1 MTMTKFIPVTVL
13 MILVSLAGCDRYLDS
28 SDPVRSLPSDV
39 SIPINLE
46 AVIDDASVTLRW
58 ELTDSSDVA
67 RFRIYVAD
75 DENGEYILRDST
87 SSYSATLDNLLL
99 NQQHYF
105 RVTTVTTTGLES
117 SPSETVSATAVHLSI
132 SINNDSEYTRQRD
145 VQVQIYTGVAA
156 AYVQLSEEADFSDAI
171 WESFGST
178 KSFELSE
185 DDGVKT
191 VYVRMQYAD
200 GSETGASL
208 SDDITLD
215 TYAEITSVTFQPQSD
230 TLKVGQ
236 TTTFKV
242 DAGETG
248 GEASVSFESVRDFEL
263 HDDGIDGDVIADDG
277 VYSGTY
283 TVPHGVNALDAMV
296 TGSFTDVAG
305 NRAEGLVSESLLN
318 INMPPVSVT
327 LAADTNSVG
336 STVIFTWTISNESDF
351 ESYRLYRDN
360 SGTSPSDDKL
370 VTIITSAA
378 TNQYETSMPSTTT
391 PYSLFVF
398 DRHGESAGSN
408 VVTISVSP

>member
-1 MTMTKFIPVTVL
+1 MTKFIPSTVL
-13 MILVSLAGCDRYLDS
+13 MILALLVACDRYLDS
-28 SDPVRSLPSDV
+28 NDPVRSLPSDV

-75 DENGEYILRDST
+75 DEFGEYVLRDST
-87 SSYSATLDNLLL
+87 SSYSVTLDYLLL

-105 RVTTVTTTGLES
+105 HVTTVSTTGLES

-156 AYVQLSEEADFSDAI
+156 AYVQLSEEADFSDAV
-171 WESFGST
+171 WENFGAT

-215 TYAEITSVTFQPQSD
+215 TYAEISSVTFWMPGHPFE
-230 TLKVGQ
+230 VGES
-236 TTTFKV
+236 TTFKV
-242 DAGETG
+242 DGGETG

-263 HDDGIDGDVIADDG
+263 HDDGADGDLIADDG
-277 VYSGTY
+277 VYSATY
-283 TVPHGVNALDAMV
+283 TVPYGVNALDALV

-305 NRAEGLVSESLLN
+305 NRAEDLVSESLLN
-318 INMPPVSVT
+318 INMPPDAVT
-327 LAADTNSVG
+327 LAVSFGVDT
-336 STVIFTWTISNESDF
+336 STVVFTWTTSSETDF
-351 ESYRLYRDN
+351 ESYRLIN
-360 SGTSPSDDKL
+360 AASGNDPL
-370 VTIITSAA
+370 MIATSAS
-378 TNQYETSMPSTTT
+378 TNRFEMSRPPTPSNFVI
-391 PYSLFVF
+391 FVF
-398 DRHGESAGSN
+398 DLHGDSAASN
-408 VVTISVSP
+408 TVTAP

>member
-1 MTMTKFIPVTVL
+1 MTKFIPSTAL
-13 MILVSLAGCDRYLDS
+13 MILALLVACDRYLDS

-58 ELTDSSDVA
+58 ELTDSGDVA
-67 RFRIYVAD
+67 QFRIYIAD
-75 DENGEYILRDST
+75 DEQGEYILRDST
-87 SSYSATLDNLLL
+87 SSYNVTLDDLLL

-105 RVTTVTTTGLES
+105 HVTTITTTGLES

-132 SINNDSEYTRQRD
+132 SINNDSEYTRQQN

-191 VYVRMQYAD
+191 VHVRMQYAD

-215 TYAEITSVTFQPQSD
+215 TYAEIMSVTFWPQSD
-230 TLKVGQ
+230 TLEVGESV
-236 TTTFKV
+236 TFRV

-248 GEASVSFESVRDFEL
+248 GEAWVSFESVRDFEL
-263 HDDGIDGDVIADDG
+263 HDDGADGDVIADDAT
-277 VYSGTY
+277 YTREY
-283 TVPHGVNALDAMV
+283 TVPYGAYAFDEVV
-296 TGSFTDVAG
+296 TGFFTDVAG
-305 NRAEGLVSESLLN
+305 NTADEVTAEILMN
-318 INMPPVSVT
+318 INMPPVPVE
-327 LAADTNSVG
+327 LAVSFGVDS
-336 STVIFTWTISNESDF
+336 STVVFTWTTSLETDF
-351 ESYRLYRDN
+351 ESYRLIDVVSGIDEPLMIATSSSTNRYEMSHPPKGN
-360 SGTSPSDDKL
+360 SY
-370 VTIITSAA
+370 VI
-378 TNQYETSMPSTTT
+378 Y
-391 PYSLFVF
+391 VF
-398 DRHGESAGSN
+398 DRHGESAPSDP
-408 VVTISVSP
+408 VTSP

>member
-1 MTMTKFIPVTVL
+1 MTKFIPVTVL

-132 SINNDSEYTRQRD
+132 SINDDSEYTRQRD

-215 TYAEITSVTFQPQSD
+215 TYAEISSVTFWMPG
-230 TLKVGQ
+230 LPLEVGESV
-236 TTTFKV
+236 TFKV
-242 DAGETG
+242 DGGETG

-318 INMPPVSVT
+318 INMQPDSVT
-327 LAADTNSVG
+327 LAADVNESAN
-336 STVIFTWTISNESDF
+336 TVLFSWSISNESDF
-351 ESYRLYRDN
+351 ESYRLYRDDVN
-360 SGTSPSDDKL
+360 ESVDIDDDL
-370 VTIITSAA
+370 VTIITSS
-378 TNQYETSMPSTTT
+378 TTTQYETNMPSDSSG
-391 PYSLFVF
+391 YRLFVF

>member
-1 MTMTKFIPVTVL
+1 MTKFIPSTVL
-13 MILVSLAGCDRYLDS
+13 MILALLVGCDRYLDS

-46 AVIDDASVTLRW
+46 AVIDDASVTLKW
-58 ELTDSSDVA
+58 ELVDSSDVA

-75 DENGEYILRDST
+75 DEHGEYILWDST
-87 SSYSATLDNLLL
+87 SSYSVTLDDLRL
-99 NQQHYF
+99 NQHHYF
-105 RVTTVTTTGLES
+105 RATTVSTTGLES

-156 AYVQLSEEADFSDAI
+156 SYVELSEQADFSDAV

-185 DDGVKT
+185 GDGVKT

-215 TYAEITSVTFQPQSD
+215 TYAEITSVTFWPRSD
-230 TLKVGQ
+230 TLKVGH

-248 GEASVSFESVRDFEL
+248 GEASVSFESVRDFQL
-263 HDDGIDGDVIADDG
+263 YDDGADGDVIADDG
-277 VYSGTY
+277 VYSGIY
-283 TVPHGVNALDAMV
+283 TVPHGVNALDAIV
-296 TGSFTDVAG
+296 TGSFTDAAG
-305 NRAEGLVSESLLN
+305 NRADPFESEDLIN
-318 INMPPVSVT
+318 INMPPDAVT
-327 LAADTNSVG
+327 LAADTNSVE
-336 STVIFTWTISNESDF
+336 STVIFTWSISNESDF
-351 ESYRLYRDN
+351 DSYRLFRN
-360 SGTSPSDDKL
+360 PSSGTVDTNDEL
-370 VTIITSAA
+370 VTIITASGTA
-378 TNQYETSMPSTTT
+378 QYETSTPSGESH
-391 PYSLFVF
+391 YRLFVF
-398 DRHGESAGSN
+398 DRHGEFAGSN
-408 VVTISVSP
+408 VVSVTAP

>member
-1 MTMTKFIPVTVL
+1 MTKFIPVTVL

-105 RVTTVTTTGLES
+105 RVSTVTTTGLES

-132 SINNDSEYTRQRD
+132 SINDDSEYTRQRD

-156 AYVQLSEEADFSDAI
+156 TYVQLSEEADFSDAI

-215 TYAEITSVTFQPQSD
+215 TYAEITSVTFWPQFD
-230 TLKVGQ
+230 TLKVDS

-248 GEASVSFESVRDFEL
+248 GEA
-263 HDDGIDGDVIADDG
+263 
-277 VYSGTY
+277 
-283 TVPHGVNALDAMV
+283 
-296 TGSFTDVAG
+296 
-305 NRAEGLVSESLLN
+305 
-318 INMPPVSVT
+318 
-327 LAADTNSVG
+327 
-336 STVIFTWTISNESDF
+336 
-351 ESYRLYRDN
+351 
-360 SGTSPSDDKL
+360 
-370 VTIITSAA
+370 
-378 TNQYETSMPSTTT
+378 
-391 PYSLFVF
+391 
-398 DRHGESAGSN
+398 
-408 VVTISVSP
+408 